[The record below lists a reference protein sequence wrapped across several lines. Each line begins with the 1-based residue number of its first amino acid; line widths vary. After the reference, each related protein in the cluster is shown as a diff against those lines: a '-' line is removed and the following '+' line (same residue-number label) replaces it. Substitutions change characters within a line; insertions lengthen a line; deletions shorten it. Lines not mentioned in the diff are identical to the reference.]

1 MEMAEQIRVYPENP
15 SIKTIEQ
22 AVAVLRSDGIVVVPT
37 DTVYSFACDLRSVKA
52 MRRLA
57 RIKGLKPK
65 EAKFSIVFDELSRLS
80 QFTRPI
86 PSSAFKTLKRCLPGP
101 FTFILPASQSV
112 PKLFQANRK
121 SIGIRIPDHNIPRAL
136 AAQLDG
142 PLVVSSVHD
151 PDEVIEY
158 TTDPE
163 LIAEKYAQQIE
174 LVLDAGYGDNSASTV
189 VDMTEGHPE
198 LIRSGKGDT
207 RLLD

>member
-1 MEMAEQIRVYPENP
+1 MAEQIRIYPENP

-65 EAKFSIVFDELSRLS
+65 EAEFSIVFDELSRLS

-86 PSSAFKTLKRCLPGP
+86 PSSVFKTLKRCLPGP
-101 FTFILPASQSV
+101 FTFILPASRSV
-112 PKLFQANRK
+112 PKLFEANRK
-121 SIGIRIPDHNIPRAL
+121 TIGIRIPDHNIPRAL

-189 VDMTEGHPE
+189 VDLTEGHPE

>member
-1 MEMAEQIRVYPENP
+1 MAEQIRIYPENP

-65 EAKFSIVFDELSRLS
+65 EAEFSIVFDELSRLS

-86 PSSAFKTLKRCLPGP
+86 PSSAFKALKRCLPGP
-101 FTFILPASQSV
+101 FTFILPASRSV
-112 PKLFQANRK
+112 PKLFEANRK
-121 SIGIRIPDHNIPRAL
+121 TIGIRIPDHSIPRAL

-189 VDMTEGHPE
+189 VDLTEGHPK

>member
-1 MEMAEQIRVYPENP
+1 MAEQIRIYPENP

-65 EAKFSIVFDELSRLS
+65 EAEFSIVFDELSRLS

-101 FTFILPASQSV
+101 FTFILPASRSV
-112 PKLFQANRK
+112 PKLFEANRK
-121 SIGIRIPDHNIPRAL
+121 TIGIRIPDHNIPRAL

-189 VDMTEGHPE
+189 VDLTEGHPV

>member
-1 MEMAEQIRVYPENP
+1 MAEQIRIYPENP

-65 EAKFSIVFDELSRLS
+65 EAEFSIVFDELSRLS

-86 PSSAFKTLKRCLPGP
+86 PSSVFKTLKRCLPGP
-101 FTFILPASQSV
+101 FTFILPASRSV
-112 PKLFQANRK
+112 PKLFEANRK

-189 VDMTEGHPE
+189 VDLTEGHPE
-198 LIRSGKGDT
+198 LIRSGTGDT